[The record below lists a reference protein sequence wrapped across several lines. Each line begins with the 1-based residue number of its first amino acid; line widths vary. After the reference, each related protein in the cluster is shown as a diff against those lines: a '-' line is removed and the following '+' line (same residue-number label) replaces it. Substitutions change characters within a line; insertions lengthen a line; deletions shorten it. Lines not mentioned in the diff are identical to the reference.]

1 MTLSEDRSARP
12 LVALISA
19 TSSAIGPAAAA
30 FERVFPEARLWN
42 ILDDRLLTDAEDS
55 SGVTLQLARRMKRL
69 IRHAVAGNADG
80 ILLTCSQYGFVS
92 KTVDVRVPI
101 QAPDDAAFAEVLAR
115 RFGTVL
121 IVASLRSALA
131 DTTARLTAALTEA
144 AIPVR
149 LDEICTADIASVAAA
164 RDYPQLSRTLS
175 AVIQMRA
182 PQPDVVLLAQYSLAP
197 VAETLQSMI
206 GKPVLSGPVCAAR
219 HLRADLLRPANA
231 ARPYASVPRARS
243 TAGRL
248 TDRSRK

>member
-1 MTLSEDRSARP
+1 VTLGEDRSARP

-19 TSSAIGPAAAA
+19 TTSAIGPAAAA

-55 SGVTLQLARRMKRL
+55 SGVTPQLAHRMKRL
-69 IRHAVAGNADG
+69 IQHAVAGDADG

-92 KTVDVRVPI
+92 KTVDVPVPI

-131 DTTARLTAALTEA
+131 DTTARLTAAATDA
-144 AIPVR
+144 SMPVR
-149 LDEICTADIASVAAA
+149 LDEICIADIASMPAAS
-164 RDYPQLSRTLS
+164 DYPELSRTLS
-175 AVIQMRA
+175 ALIQMRA
-182 PQPDVVLLAQYSLAP
+182 PQPDAVLLAQYSLAP
-197 VAETLQSMI
+197 VAETLQSMT

-219 HLRADLLRPANA
+219 HLRADLLHPPNA
-231 ARPYASVPRARS
+231 ARPCA
-243 TAGRL
+243 
-248 TDRSRK
+248 